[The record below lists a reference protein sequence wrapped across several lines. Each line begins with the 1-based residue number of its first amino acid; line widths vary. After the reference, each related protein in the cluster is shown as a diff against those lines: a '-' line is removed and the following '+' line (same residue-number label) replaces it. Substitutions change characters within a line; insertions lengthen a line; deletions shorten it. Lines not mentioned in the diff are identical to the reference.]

1 MISVLLVD
9 DDPMVRTGLRMIIAA
24 DPELR
29 VVGEAPDGAAGLR
42 LIAELA
48 PDVVLLDIRMPVL
61 DGLGVLERLAGVDR
75 RPRVLALTTFNT
87 DDYVLRALRQHAAGF
102 LLKDTEPAEL
112 LAAVKAAHRGEP
124 VLSPEVTRTVIAA
137 ADLLALTMITA
148 PARVSPELR
157 TAAESLTDREREIAV
172 LLAQGLTN
180 AQIGSRLHLSLAT
193 VKAHLTRLFVKL
205 GTDNRVSAAM
215 AIRDAGLLE

>member
-137 ADLLALTMITA
+137 ATA
-148 PARVSPELR
+148 AERVSPELR

>member
-29 VVGEAPDGAAGLR
+29 VVGEAADGAEALR
-42 LIAELA
+42 LIGELR

-61 DGLGVLERLAGVDR
+61 DGLGVLERLATASH
-75 RPRVLALTTFNT
+75 RPRVLVLTTFNT
-87 DDYVLRALRQHAAGF
+87 DDYVLRALRQQAQGF
-102 LLKDTEPAEL
+102 LLKDADPADL
-112 LAAVKAAHRGEP
+112 LAAIRAVQRGEP
-124 VLSPEVTRTVIAA
+124 VLSPAVTSTVIAA
-137 ADLLALTMITA
+137 ATA
-148 PARVSPELR
+148 SDQAAPGLR
-157 TAAESLTDREREIAV
+157 EVADSLTEREREIAV

-180 AQIGSRLHLSLAT
+180 AQIGTRLHLSLAT

-215 AIRDAGLLE
+215 AIRDAGLLD

>member
-1 MISVLLVD
+1 MITVLLVD

-24 DPELR
+24 DPDLR
-29 VVGEAPDGAAGLR
+29 VVGEAADGAEGLSR
-42 LIAELA
+42 IAELT

-61 DGLGVLERLAGVDR
+61 DGLGVLERLATASH
-75 RPRVLALTTFNT
+75 RPRVLVLTTFNT
-87 DDYVLRALRQHAAGF
+87 DDYVLRALRQRAQGF
-102 LLKDTEPAEL
+102 LLKDADPADL
-112 LAAVKAAHRGEP
+112 LAAIRAVQRGEP
-124 VLSPEVTRTVIAA
+124 VLSPAVTSTVI
-137 ADLLALTMITA
+137 
-148 PARVSPELR
+148 
-157 TAAESLTDREREIAV
+157 TAATASDQAVPALREVADSLTQREREIAV

-180 AQIGSRLHLSLAT
+180 AQIGTRLHLSLAT

>member
-1 MISVLLVD
+1 MITVLLVD

-29 VVGEAPDGAAGLR
+29 VVGEAADGATALS
-42 LIAELA
+42 LIGELT

-61 DGLGVLERLAGVDR
+61 DGLGVLERLTTASH
-75 RPRVLALTTFNT
+75 RPRVLVLTTFNT
-87 DDYVLRALRQHAAGF
+87 DDYVLRALRQQAQGF
-102 LLKDTEPAEL
+102 LLKDADPADL
-112 LAAVKAAHRGEP
+112 LAAIRAVQRGEP
-124 VLSPEVTRTVIAA
+124 VLSPAVTSTVIAA
-137 ADLLALTMITA
+137 ATASEQAVPALREVA
-148 PARVSPELR
+148 D
-157 TAAESLTDREREIAV
+157 SLTEREREIAV

-180 AQIGSRLHLSLAT
+180 AQIGTRLHLSLAT

-215 AIRDAGLLE
+215 SIRDAGLLS